1 MAPLRLNPNQL
12 ALHVPAP
19 TVYDIVHE
27 ERGISPEM
35 ALRLG
40 RFFRT
45 TPDFWLNLQS
55 EFDLRIVRS
64 QKEAPVKSQVRPL
77 DESAWVS
84 GSS

>member
-1 MAPLRLNPNQL
+1 MTSGANLSCGRMA
-12 ALHVPAP
+12 
-19 TVYDIVHE
+19 
-27 ERGISPEM
+27 SPEM

-55 EFDLRIVRS
+55 EYDLRMVRN
-64 QKEAPVKSQVRPL
+64 QKETMVKSQVRPL
-77 DESAWVS
+77 EESAWVL